1 MNTPIER
8 LASDD
13 AHEALYE
20 LISDEVAEAFTGA
33 RDDDLRDRIAR
44 EEEAA

>member
-1 MNTPIER
+1 MSAPIEH
-8 LASDD
+8 LASEE

-20 LISDEVAEAFTGA
+20 LIADDVAEAFTGA
-33 RDDDLRDRIAR
+33 RDEDLRERVR